1 MGVYAM
7 SVIVK
12 SPPSR
17 TDLLELENFW
27 PEQGQWTYDDY
38 KQLPDDGWRYE
49 LIEGELYMSPA
60 PKPVHQEAT
69 GNLSGE
75 LRNHCKETKAGKVY
89 AAPIDVKLPG
99 LADPVQPDVVF
110 IQQNRLRIVKDDYI
124 EGAPDF
130 IAEVL
135 SPSNWVVDRRKK
147 FEIYAKAGVKEYW
160 IIDPKARTIEQF
172 VLRDQNYALL
182 GKFEQGDAI
191 SSAVVQGF
199 HIEVKE
205 ICTS

>member
-1 MGVYAM
+1 M
-7 SVIVK
+7 SVTVK

-49 LIEGELYMSPA
+49 IIEGELYMFPA
-60 PKPVHQEAT
+60 PKPVHQKSVLNFGT
-69 GNLSGE
+69 KLNSFCLTNRQIGE
-75 LRNHCKETKAGKVY
+75 VY
-89 AAPIDVKLPG
+89 IAPIDVRLPG

-110 IQQNRLRIVKDDYI
+110 IQQNRLRIVKEDYI

-160 IIDPKARTIEQF
+160 IIDPKVRTIEQF
-172 VLRDQNYALL
+172 VLRDRNYELM
-182 GKFEQGDAI
+182 GKFEEGDVI
-191 SSAVVQGF
+191 SSTVVQGF
-199 HIEVKE
+199 QIAVNE
-205 ICTS
+205 ICTF